1 MSTFPLAYNL
11 CLLLLNYYSE
21 DYYTEDAFVV
31 VVVNIYLF
39 GCMQS

>member
-31 VVVNIYLF
+31 VVNIYLF
-39 GCMQS
+39 GFMQS